1 MQQNWRK
8 YDEEGTVKMALNY
21 EQELARQK
29 GGNCRQWEQHGQ
41 RATDQEKIH
50 LLCSFKR
57 SSVFVTSMQDFQL
70 EKQFLNKRN

>member
-29 GGNCRQWEQHGQ
+29 GEEQHGQ